1 MFEEIGYKAL
11 TTFWQDFSI
20 ADNFGETAVED
31 TYQRVFKEWKRDYKY
46 LTELV
51 MVLNHKIWQFYHQ
64 GDESMARLYNRLW
77 EGADAYAI
85 NNLKGEELEYFYKV
99 TD

>member
-1 MFEEIGYKAL
+1 MFEKIGYKPL

-20 ADNFGETAVED
+20 ADNFGETAVKD
-31 TYQRVFKEWKRDYKY
+31 TYQRVFKEWKHDYKY

-51 MVLNHKIWQFYHQ
+51 MVLNHKMWQFYHQ
-64 GDESMARLYNRLW
+64 GDEPMTRLYNRLW